1 MDDPARDR
9 AHRAWRSAERI
20 RKLSD
25 RVVGVG
31 PFGVGLD
38 GVLSWVPG
46 AGTIYSVGAGG
57 LLLYE
62 AVQAGASKATI
73 ARMAAYLALDSASSG
88 VWGIGSIIDTF
99 FTGHAF
105 AARLFERAADARP
118 SVGKR
123 FNLAAGYEATGRL
136 PEAVAIYRTLIA
148 DGQYVTMK
156 SGRPMNNPD
165 VPVRRYNVS
174 EESARRLARIMVENP
189 LLFPAPAGDGAL
201 AATAFATPVA
211 ATVGGTTTSGR
222 ISDAQAL
229 QMDRL
234 AAGGE

>member
-46 AGTIYSVGAGG
+46 AGTLYSVGAGG

-105 AARLFERAADARP
+105 AARLFERAADSRA

-123 FNLAAGYEATGRL
+123 FNLAAAYEATGRL
-136 PEAVAIYRTLIA
+136 PEAVTIYRTLVD
-148 DGQYVTMK
+148 DGQYVTMR
-156 SGRPMNNPD
+156 SNRPMNNPD
-165 VPVRRYNVS
+165 VPVRRYNIA
-174 EESARRLARIMVENP
+174 EESARRLTRVMVENP
-189 LLFPAPAGDGAL
+189 LMFPQQSGGAL
-201 AATAFATPVA
+201 AATGFATPVA

-222 ISDAQAL
+222 ISDAQAMQL
-229 QMDRL
+229 DRL
-234 AAGGE
+234 ATGGE